1 VQFAIGAEAHARLRR
16 LQDLL
21 RREIPTG
28 DPGLIF
34 ERAMAL
40 LLEHVEKT
48 KGMATQPARP
58 SASIRPGTD
67 TAVRTPIIESRHV
80 PRGVKREVW
89 RRDGGQCAYSA
100 PDGRRC
106 GERAF
111 LEWHHI
117 QPYASGGSAT
127 VANIA
132 LRCRRHNQY
141 EAELAFG
148 TRRAPAGPSPVA
160 APSPA
165 AAVSPAGA
173 ASP

>member
-1 VQFAIGAEAHARLRR
+1 
-16 LQDLL
+16 
-21 RREIPTG
+21 
-28 DPGLIF
+28 
-34 ERAMAL
+34 M
-40 LLEHVEKT
+40 
-48 KGMATQPARP
+48 
-58 SASIRPGTD
+58 
-67 TAVRTPIIESRHV
+67 RTPIIESRHV
-80 PRGVKREVW
+80 PHAVKREVW
-89 RRDGGQCAYSA
+89 RRDGGQCAYRA

-106 GERAF
+106 GKRAF

-148 TRRAPAGPSPVA
+148 ARRAPAVGASA
-160 APSPA
+160 A
-165 AAVSPAGA
+165 A